1 MNKIKIFRK
10 QKGLTIKKLSITT
23 NISAGYLSDLENN
36 KSNNPTK
43 DTMEKIALALGQTV
57 PEIFY
62 PNKEA

>member
-23 NISAGYLSDLENN
+23 NISTGYLSDLENN

-43 DTMEKIALALGQTV
+43 DTMEKIAVALGQTV

-62 PNKEA
+62 PNKEV